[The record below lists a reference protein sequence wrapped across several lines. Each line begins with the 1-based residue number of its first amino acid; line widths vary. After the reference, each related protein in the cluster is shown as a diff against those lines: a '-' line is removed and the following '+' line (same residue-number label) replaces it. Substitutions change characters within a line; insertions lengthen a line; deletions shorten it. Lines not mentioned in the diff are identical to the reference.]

1 MTTTSTTAK
10 VLRWTALLLLLGS
23 LGAWALSGANR
34 GWTRTESTTIARDEI
49 TGLDYPVTT
58 RAFQPG
64 VDLLGAALGLAAVLG
79 AASWKFSRKGAS
91 HAA

>member
-23 LGAWALSGANR
+23 LGAWGLSGANR
-34 GWTRTESTTIARDEI
+34 GWTRTESTTMARDEI

-64 VDLLGAALGLAAVLG
+64 VDLIAVALGLSAVLG
-79 AASWKFSRKGAS
+79 VVSWKLTRKAASHSA
-91 HAA
+91 

>member
-1 MTTTSTTAK
+1 MTTTSNTAK

-23 LGAWALSGANR
+23 LGAWGLGGANR

-79 AASWKFSRKGAS
+79 AVSWKLSRK
-91 HAA
+91 AAAQAT

>member
-1 MTTTSTTAK
+1 MTTKSTTAK

-23 LGAWALSGANR
+23 LGTWALSGANR

-79 AASWKFSRKGAS
+79 AVSWKLSRRTAS
-91 HAA
+91 SAS